1 MGRRSSEMRPHRRT
15 PGPPVFC
22 AARVMPDA
30 CHGLFFREG
39 MVLAEE
45 ITKSLS
51 LGEDPLEVGKQTII
65 DRGWAEDVL
74 FTDAGVRVRGSIE
87 ATAGG
92 EVETCHR
99 LRGILSKL
107 L

>member
-1 MGRRSSEMRPHRRT
+1 MSY
-15 PGPPVFC
+15 
-22 AARVMPDA
+22 A

-107 L
+107 LGAKAKQRGRPGKAEGASMGAGR